1 MLLDTT
7 LIFAFPIILIT
18 LALAVDSTI
27 LAFFAGTACIFT
39 GIYFLETVW
48 MAMIF
53 IGLGIYFI
61 LISAFAEW
69 EAT

>member
-7 LIFAFPIILIT
+7 LIFAFPIILVV

-27 LAFFAGTACIFT
+27 LAFFGGTACVFA
-39 GIYFLETVW
+39 GIYFLDTVW
-48 MAMIF
+48 VAMIF

-61 LISAFAEW
+61 LIAAFAEW
-69 EAT
+69 KE